1 MNNNIFPCILFN
13 GDAGKSADF
22 YCKIFNGKVT
32 ADTQIVINIELFG
45 QTIMLL
51 NGPEKEKNPSVSFM
65 VICDSE
71 DEVQKYWDQLKDGGT
86 AMMDLGSYPWSKKYG
101 WIRDRYGVTW
111 QLFLGEK
118 SSDQKL
124 VPTLMFIH
132 QNNGKAAEAMK
143 FYTKTFPNSMI
154 GNISKYKDGGESGED
169 PEHIMHAHFT
179 IDGYSM
185 FCMDSSHDHQFDFNE
200 GISMVVMTD
209 GQEETDYF
217 WNSLSSEGGSEEVC
231 GWVKDKYG
239 LSWQIFPRQSMK
251 LISDPDKDKV
261 NKVIQAIMK
270 MKNIIIKDLEEAYN
284 S

>member
-1 MNNNIFPCILFN
+1 MNNNIFPCILFD
-13 GDAGKSADF
+13 GSARKSADF
-22 YCKIFNGKVT
+22 YCEIFNGKITV
-32 ADTQIVINIELFG
+32 DTQVVINIELFG
-45 QTIMLL
+45 QKIMLL
-51 NGPEKEKNPSVSFM
+51 NGPPQEKNPSVSFM
-65 VICDSE
+65 VICDTE
-71 DEVQKYWDQLKDGGT
+71 DEVQKYWDQLSEGGT
-86 AMMDLGSYPWSKKYG
+86 ALMDLGSYPWSKKYG

-118 SSDQKL
+118 GSDQKL

-132 QNNGKAAEAMK
+132 QNNGKAVEAME
-143 FYTKTFPNSMI
+143 FYTKVFPDSAI

-169 PEHIMHAHFT
+169 PENVMLAHFT
-179 IDGYSM
+179 IDGYSL
-185 FCMDSSHDHQFDFNE
+185 FCMDNSYDHAFDFNE

-217 WNSLSSEGGSEEVC
+217 WNGLSSEGGSEQVC

-239 LSWQIFPRQSMK
+239 LSWQIFPKQSMQ
-251 LISDPDKDKV
+251 LINDPDQEKV
-261 NKVIQAIMK
+261 GKVLQAIMK